1 MLLFTTGLTMK
12 ENEKLLIR
20 QSVCITEELEQTLSK
35 AASKLD
41 MAKQDVIRLTM
52 RIGLAHLEA
61 VKYDLAK
68 AVLNE
73 SGRLKR

>member
-1 MLLFTTGLTMK
+1 MANKAQL
-12 ENEKLLIR
+12 EKLSYNQTVR
-20 QSVCITEELEQTLSK
+20 VTESIGERLDK
-35 AASKLD
+35 AAEKLGL
-41 MAKQDVIRLTM
+41 AKQDVIRLALD
-52 RIGLAHLEA
+52 IGLAHLEA

>member
-1 MLLFTTGLTMK
+1 MK
-12 ENEKLLIR
+12 DKNKLPIVQNIR
-20 QSVCITEELEQTLSK
+20 ISEELERELLEVSD
-35 AASKLD
+35 KLEL
-41 MAKQDVIRLTM
+41 AKQDVIRLTM